1 MQMAGKR
8 GTLRIRDGWLI
19 CECGAKLM
27 EVRSD
32 TRADHLPVY
41 CRHCK
46 RKYTVNIGE
55 ARVLET
61 TAQ

>member
-1 MQMAGKR
+1 MQTTEKR
-8 GTLRIRDGWLI
+8 GTLRIREGWLV
-19 CECGAKLM
+19 CQCGAKLL
-27 EVRSD
+27 EVSSD
-32 TRADHLPVY
+32 TRAERLPVY

-55 ARVLET
+55 ARALEA

>member
-1 MQMAGKR
+1 MQTTDKR
-8 GTLRIRDGWLI
+8 GTLRIRGDWLM

-27 EVRSD
+27 EVLPG
-32 TRADHLPVY
+32 TRAEHLPVY

-55 ARVLET
+55 ARALEA

>member
-1 MQMAGKR
+1 M
-8 GTLRIRDGWLI
+8 

-27 EVRSD
+27 EVLPG
-32 TRADHLPVY
+32 TRAEHLPVY

-55 ARVLET
+55 ARALEA